1 MDIYSIY
8 IFAKLIRKVEIQ
20 TVAFLWFHVNKH
32 KILTRTKVIH
42 KNKGQ
47 VNQMI
52 SFLKGLKLVEDK
64 SKFLILQILLCL
76 YVEILIHGYFGLI
89 PALYKWSP
97 YWFPNIT
104 PPYLCETSA
113 WHRVTSTLPAITCA
127 THCQRDRLLI
137 W

>member
-52 SFLKGLKLVEDK
+52 SFLKGLKLVNQNFDNHGWNLKVLMYMEKDA
-64 SKFLILQILLCL
+64 FLIL
-76 YVEILIHGYFGLI
+76 
-89 PALYKWSP
+89 
-97 YWFPNIT
+97 
-104 PPYLCETSA
+104 
-113 WHRVTSTLPAITCA
+113 
-127 THCQRDRLLI
+127 
-137 W
+137 